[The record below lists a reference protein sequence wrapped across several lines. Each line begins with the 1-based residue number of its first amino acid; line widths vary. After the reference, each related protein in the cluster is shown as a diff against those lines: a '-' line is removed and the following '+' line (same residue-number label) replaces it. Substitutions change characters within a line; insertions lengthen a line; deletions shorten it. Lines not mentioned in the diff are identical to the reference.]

1 MENIKTIYSKEP
13 LVFSVNLTDIDD
25 RLDCAWFNPI
35 TENEVEKLR
44 RRKNNDRKLVK
55 LHIIANVDGGKRL
68 PQGTTFQDDEANII
82 PYIRAT
88 DIKNLKVDVDNAVKI
103 TKEIHR
109 GIQNYQLVKNDL
121 AITIVG
127 TIGEVGI
134 LDREINVCDFTENI
148 ARIRLKNENILGQFL
163 LHYLDSSF
171 GKMQTNKL
179 SVGSLQYKLS
189 LKSCRDIEIYIPMK
203 NNDYD
208 FETQQKI
215 IESMYSFVSKAEEC
229 RFNKKHLIEQSK
241 SIFLNK
247 LKISL
252 PENDSESAIFIKDIG
267 NDESVRLDVLFHSP
281 LHNELLSILKKYPHE
296 KFGELMIPQSNN
308 LIAPNDYYRLID
320 LEQIDED
327 TGRIIKAK
335 DVSELGSDKILLE
348 KNSIII
354 SKLQPEKGKV
364 AIVTD
369 EFDGCVGSSEFIP
382 FVLNSDKVLL
392 EYIWLVL
399 RSEYVLKQWGYELTG
414 SSRMRIGPN
423 EINNTIIPLPDLNI
437 QADIVKS
444 VKDNIN
450 KIDRETENNKRLLEE
465 STVNFNTMLFN

>member
-1 MENIKTIYSKEP
+1 MDNIKTIYSKEP
-13 LVFSVNLTDIDD
+13 LVFGVTLTDIDD

-35 TENEVEKLR
+35 TENEVEQLR
-44 RRKNNDRKLVK
+44 KRKNNDRKLVK
-55 LHIIANVDGGKRL
+55 LHVIADVDGGKRL
-68 PQGTTFQDDEANII
+68 PQGTTFQDDEASTI
-82 PYIRAT
+82 PYVRAT

-109 GIQNYQLVKNDL
+109 GIQNYQLIKNDL

-148 ARIRLKNENILGQFL
+148 ARIRLKNEKILGDFL

-189 LKSCRDIEIYIPMK
+189 LKSCRDIEIYLPIK

-215 IESMYSFVSKAEEC
+215 IDSMYSFVSKAEEC
-229 RFNKKHLIEQSK
+229 RVNKKYLIEQSK
-241 SIFLNK
+241 SILLNK

-252 PENDSESAIFIKDIG
+252 PKKNSELTVFIKDIN
-267 NDESVRLDVLFHSP
+267 NDESGRLDVLFHNP
-281 LHNELLSILKKYPHE
+281 LHNELLSILKKYPHKKFE
-296 KFGELMIPQSNN
+296 KLMKPQLNN

-320 LEQIDED
+320 LEQVDED
-327 TGRIIKAK
+327 TGRITKAK

-364 AIVTD
+364 AIITD

-382 FVLNSDKVLL
+382 FVLNSDEVLL
-392 EYIWLVL
+392 EYVWLIL
-399 RSEYVLKQWGYELTG
+399 RSDYVLKQWGYQLTG

-423 EINNTIIPLPDLNI
+423 EINNTIIPLPNLSI
-437 QADIVKS
+437 QADIVKN
-444 VKDNIN
+444 VKENIN
-450 KIDRETENNKRLLEE
+450 KIDKEAEKNKKLLEE
-465 STVNFNTMLFN
+465 STINFNKMLF